1 MFTGYKALKVNIGPI
16 LTLDTTSFIYRYFF
30 RNTIEVQGNFKENV
44 EQFGGISWNSLKIIF
59 KEYFGEF
66 LTNNLEEFL
75 RKYRWK
81 NSLKFI
87 FL

>member
-44 EQFGGISWNSLKIIF
+44 EQFGGISWEFSKNNFQGIFWRISHEQFRRISTEVSL
-59 KEYFGEF
+59 E
-66 LTNNLEEFL
+66 
-75 RKYRWK
+75 
-81 NSLKFI
+81 KFP
-87 FL
+87 